1 MTTRFGLTEST
12 IQKISSVF
20 AQHDAIEKAVV
31 YGSRAKGNYTN
42 GSDIDLTLFSRAE
55 TDINA
60 HDIARILNEIDDLLL
75 PYTIDL
81 SVFDKL
87 SNAKLREHIERV
99 GQVFYQR
106 NLQLSGKHTLTH

>member
-12 IQKISSVF
+12 IQKIGGVF

-42 GSDIDLTLFSRAE
+42 GSDIDLTLFCRPE
-55 TDINA
+55 TDISA
-60 HDIARILNEIDDLLL
+60 HDIARILNELDDLML

-87 SNAKLREHIERV
+87 TNAKLREHIERV

-106 NLQLSGKHTLTH
+106 NLK